1 MKLKP
6 EQEPE
11 ALGLLKVLPLF
22 AGCQDD
28 VLQAMV
34 KLLDSRDIML
44 GKVLM
49 MDQEI
54 GRTLYLLA
62 KGSVGIWK
70 RVGGEKKQLAT
81 LKAPNFFGE
90 RSMFEESP
98 ASALV
103 KSNERCLVYALDRP
117 QFDQLALQFPAILE
131 PIKKNMA
138 AVREQR
144 IGPTPPPQPPADP
157 I

>member
-1 MKLKP
+1 
-6 EQEPE
+6 
-11 ALGLLKVLPLF
+11 
-22 AGCQDD
+22 
-28 VLQAMV
+28 
-34 KLLDSRDIML
+34 
-44 GKVLM
+44 M

-54 GRTLYLLA
+54 GRTLYILA

-70 RVGGEKKQLAT
+70 RVGGEKKQLAV

-103 KSNERCLVYALDRP
+103 KAEERSLIYALERP
-117 QFDQLALQFPAILE
+117 QFDQVSAQYPGILE

-138 AVREQR
+138 MVREKR
-144 IGPTPPPQPPADP
+144 LGPTPPPAPPP
-157 I
+157 SN

>member
-1 MKLKP
+1 MKLRP
-6 EQEPE
+6 EQEIE
-11 ALGLLKVLPLF
+11 ALRLLKTLPLF
-22 AGCQDD
+22 EGCPA
-28 VLQAMV
+28 QAADAML
-34 KLLDSRDIML
+34 KLLDARDVVA
-44 GKVLM
+44 GKVVM

-54 GRTLYLLA
+54 GRTLYILA

-70 RVGGEKKQLAT
+70 RVGGEKKQLAV

-103 KSNERCLVYALDRP
+103 KAEERSLIYALERP
-117 QFDQLALQFPAILE
+117 QFDQVSAQYPGILE

-138 AVREQR
+138 MVREKR
-144 IGPTPPPQPPADP
+144 LGPTPPPAPPP
-157 I
+157 SN

>member
-6 EQEPE
+6 EQEVE
-11 ALGLLKVLPLF
+11 ALGLLKGLPLF
-22 AGCQDD
+22 AGCSEEA
-28 VLQAMV
+28 LQSIV
-34 KLLDSRDIML
+34 KLLDFRDVAI

-54 GRTLYLLA
+54 GRTLYLMA
-62 KGSVGIWK
+62 KGGVGIWK
-70 RVGGEKKQLAT
+70 RVGGEKKQLAV

-103 KSNERCLVYALDRP
+103 KSDERCTIYALERA
-117 QFDQLALQFPAILE
+117 QFAQVAAQFPGILE
-131 PIKKNMA
+131 PIKKNMEEVRLKRMGP
-138 AVREQR
+138 AVPKPE
-144 IGPTPPPQPPADP
+144 GEA
-157 I
+157 